1 MHTYRCMFPGMLA
14 FLLILSPLFA
24 QHAGNIRYNNPALK
38 PPPTSQWEQPPLSNS
53 TINPDFYRFEVKAL
67 YNAEADAYALVY
79 NLNQLGKDAKEADS
93 LLQSRIQPFLADCKQ
108 LGIPTEDF
116 FVDMVTQVPIFD
128 LTLEKRKFN
137 KKTYREVPLGIEV
150 QKNLHIRF
158 SDGLLLDKINT
169 AAAKY
174 DIFDLVKVD
183 YFIKKPQEIYHELRK
198 QAIAYHHE
206 NLEQYKDLG
215 IDLDTFQVS
224 FSDQTGVYYPLRRYQ
239 DYTAVGAASLEK
251 VRAQDQVNTIRKPQ
265 TMFYQKLSDEVFQVV
280 MEPVVYKPLVQYTYH
295 LVVQYRRIEKPKPE
309 PKPEPEAEVI
319 IKREKEFSLVTPEG
333 KVVPLFVREEE
344 DE

>member
-1 MHTYRCMFPGMLA
+1 MHTYRCIFSGIFAFMVMLSS
-14 FLLILSPLFA
+14 LSA

-38 PPPTSQWEQPPLSNS
+38 PPPPAQWEDPKLATQTP
-53 TINPDFYRFEVKAL
+53 NPDFYRFEVKTL
-67 YNAEADAYALVY
+67 YNAEATAYSLIY
-79 NLNQLGKDAKEADS
+79 NLTQLGKDAQEADS
-93 LLQSRIQPFLADCKQ
+93 LLQSRIRPFMADCKK
-108 LGIPTEDF
+108 LGIPAADF

-137 KKTYREVPLGIEV
+137 RKTYREVPLGIEV
-150 QKNLHIRF
+150 QKNLHITF
-158 SDGLLLDKINT
+158 SDGLLLDQINT
-169 AAAKY
+169 AAARY

-183 YFIKKPQEIYHELRK
+183 YLITKPQSIYHELRK
-198 QAIAYHHE
+198 QAIAYHQE
-206 NLEQYKDLG
+206 NLEQYKALG

-224 FSDQTGVYYPLRRYQ
+224 FVDQTGVYYPLKRYQ

-251 VRAQDQVNTIRKPQ
+251 VRNQDEVKTIRKPQ
-265 TMFYQKLSDEVFQVV
+265 TMYYQKLSDEAFHVV
-280 MEPVVYKPLVQYTYH
+280 VEPIVNKPLVQYTYH

-309 PKPEPEAEVI
+309 PKPEPKAEVI

-333 KVVPLFVREEE
+333 KVVPLFVREEK